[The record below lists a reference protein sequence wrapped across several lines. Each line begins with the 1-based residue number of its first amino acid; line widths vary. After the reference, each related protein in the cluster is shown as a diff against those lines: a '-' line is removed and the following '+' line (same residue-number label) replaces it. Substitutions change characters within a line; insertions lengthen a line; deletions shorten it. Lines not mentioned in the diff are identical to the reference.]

1 MIKEGSNNLFSPNMF
16 SRRNI
21 DIGITVFAIILGIY
35 LGWGNM
41 EILIF
46 GIFIWSILKP
56 ISSRYM
62 AIPALFFLSIT
73 PFLLILE
80 RKEKAEEF
88 AIYAYYFLVLAVIMG
103 IYEIQKDKKE
113 LKNKTETRDKK
124 I

>member
-1 MIKEGSNNLFSPNMF
+1 MMKKENNSLFPPNTF
-16 SRRNI
+16 SKRNI
-21 DIGITVFAIILGIY
+21 DIGITVIAIVLGIY

-46 GIFIWSILKP
+46 GIFIWSILRS
-56 ISSRYM
+56 ISSQHM

-103 IYEIQKDKKE
+103 IYEIRKDEK
-113 LKNKTETRDKK
+113 D
-124 I
+124 